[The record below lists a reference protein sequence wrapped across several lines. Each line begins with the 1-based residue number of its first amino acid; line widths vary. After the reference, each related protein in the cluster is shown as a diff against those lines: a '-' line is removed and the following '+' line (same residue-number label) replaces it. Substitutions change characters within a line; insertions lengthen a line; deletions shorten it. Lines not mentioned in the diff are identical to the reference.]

1 MTKENMLPQNIEAK
15 IKDFE
20 VIMEDEGEGE
30 ASEMGQSRNAPHR
43 ALQEE
48 TSRDQWN
55 KWFSP
60 LTFSIYL

>member
-20 VIMEDEGEGE
+20 VIMEDEGQV
-30 ASEMGQSRNAPHR
+30 SEMDQSRNAPHR

-48 TSRDQWN
+48 NSRDQ
-55 KWFSP
+55 
-60 LTFSIYL
+60 